1 MGDPALER
9 LLKRDRAI
17 VAVCLVVM
25 TVLAWL
31 YLLSLA
37 RSMGAAHVP
46 VNGAGTMEGMPGMED
61 MPGMDM
67 SGMQTSDVAPAG
79 WNSDNTVLV
88 VAMWFVMMVGMMLP
102 SAAPMILLYARVGR
116 HASAKGAPFAAT
128 GVFCAGYL
136 AVWFL
141 FSLAA
146 TLAQWILEQAV
157 LITPM
162 LDSASPLLSAALLI
176 TAGLYQWTPLKSACL
191 GKCRAPA
198 AFLQAAGGF
207 RRDAA
212 GAFLMGMRHGAYC
225 VGCCWPLMLLLFV
238 GGVMNI
244 LWIAVIAIFV
254 LAEKL
259 LPGGDRMGRAAGVVL
274 IAAGAWLMLR
284 GMAHAEPLQRLS
296 LAALGMKTP
305 AWIKYHAG
313 VHDLLPSTTPEQPT
327 KAAMRGLTPPW
338 RRDTP

>member
-1 MGDPALER
+1 MGDPALDR

-46 VNGAGTMEGMPGMED
+46 ANGAGTMEGMPGMED

-67 SGMQTSDVAPAG
+67 PGMETAEAAPSG
-79 WNSDNTVLV
+79 WNSDNTALV

-116 HASAKGAPFAAT
+116 HASAKGTPIAAT

-146 TLAQWILEQAV
+146 TLAQWILEQAL

-162 LDSASPLLSAALLI
+162 MDSASPFLSGALLI
-176 TAGLYQWTPLKSACL
+176 TAGLYQWTPLKSTCL

-284 GMAHAEPLQRLS
+284 ELGQAAPLQRLS

-327 KAAMRGLTPPW
+327 KATTSDVTPPW

>member
-1 MGDPALER
+1 MGDPALDR
-9 LLKRDRAI
+9 LLKRDRTI
-17 VAVCLVVM
+17 VALCIAAM

-31 YLLSLA
+31 YLLTLA
-37 RSMGAAHVP
+37 RSMGTPPSP
-46 VNGAGTMEGMPGMED
+46 VNGTGTMDAMPDMQGMET

-67 SGMQTSDVAPAG
+67 PDMAMGPAAPAG
-79 WNSDNTVLV
+79 WTTNDAALA

-116 HASAKGAPFAAT
+116 HAAARGTPVAAT
-128 GVFCAGYL
+128 GIFGAGYL
-136 AVWFL
+136 AIWFL

-146 TLAQWILEQAV
+146 SLGQWLLERA
-157 LITPM
+157 LLLTPM
-162 LDSASPLLSAALLI
+162 MESASPFFSGVLLVV
-176 TAGLYQWTPLKSACL
+176 AGLYQWTPLKSACL

-207 RRDAA
+207 RRDTA

-244 LWIAVIAIFV
+244 LWIAFIAIFV

-259 LPGGDRMGRAAGVVL
+259 LPGGDRMGRAAGVL
-274 IAAGAWLMLR
+274 LAAAGLWLM
-284 GMAHAEPLQRLS
+284 A
-296 LAALGMKTP
+296 
-305 AWIKYHAG
+305 
-313 VHDLLPSTTPEQPT
+313 
-327 KAAMRGLTPPW
+327 RGLWPA
-338 RRDTP
+338 

>member
-9 LLKRDRAI
+9 LLKRDRVI
-17 VAVCLVVM
+17 VAVCLAAM

-31 YLLSLA
+31 YLLTLA
-37 RSMGAAHVP
+37 RSMGAVP
-46 VNGAGTMEGMPGMED
+46 LPADDAGTMDGMPGMEA

-67 SGMQTSDVAPAG
+67 AGMAMTPVAAAG
-79 WNSDNTVLV
+79 WTANDTALV

-102 SAAPMILLYARVGR
+102 SASPMILLYARVGR
-116 HASAKGAPFAAT
+116 HATAKGTPIAAT
-128 GVFCAGYL
+128 GLFCAGYL
-136 AVWFL
+136 AIWSL
-141 FSLAA
+141 FSL
-146 TLAQWILEQAV
+146 LASLGQWLLERA
-157 LITPM
+157 LLLTPM
-162 LDSASPLLSAALLI
+162 MESASPFLSGVLLVA
-176 TAGLYQWTPLKSACL
+176 AGLYQWTPLKGACL

-225 VGCCWPLMLLLFV
+225 VGCCWPLMLLLFI

-259 LPGGDRMGRAAGVVL
+259 LPGGDRMGRAAGVLLV
-274 IAAGAWLMLR
+274 AAGLWFVGR
-284 GMAHAEPLQRLS
+284 
-296 LAALGMKTP
+296 AL
-305 AWIKYHAG
+305 WQ
-313 VHDLLPSTTPEQPT
+313 V
-327 KAAMRGLTPPW
+327 
-338 RRDTP
+338 